1 MFQFRRFPTYAYL
14 IQRRLTEYCSA
25 GFPHSVIPGSMPMC
39 GSPRLIA
46 ACHDLLRLLMPRH
59 SPCALFSLTFR
70 RAPARHGQRILVLSE
85 LCRHQQKFCLAHCF
99 TQFLKLHN
107 LLCPLLLALNTSF
120 CIVQFSRCQ
129 PSSLFQDQIETSAPR
144 CFDPFLTSYW
154 KFFSLP
160 FPFKKKEVV
169 GPSGL
174 EPPTS
179 RLSVVR
185 SSQLSYGPSS
195 SRTSHPSLPSYAE
208 SSLAPSLLLF
218 GPNPLRWALARY
230 REHLVEVTGLEPVTP
245 CLQSRCSTS

>member
-1 MFQFRRFPTYAYL
+1 MVRESWFSQNYAGINRSSAWLIVLPNFSSYTTCFALCCLLSYFILHCSVFKVPAFQ
-14 IQRRLTEYCSA
+14 S
-25 GFPHSVIPGSMPMC
+25 
-39 GSPRLIA
+39 
-46 ACHDLLRLLMPRH
+46 
-59 SPCALFSLTFR
+59 
-70 RAPARHGQRILVLSE
+70 
-85 LCRHQQKFCLAHCF
+85 
-99 TQFLKLHN
+99 
-107 LLCPLLLALNTSF
+107 
-120 CIVQFSRCQ
+120 
-129 PSSLFQDQIETSAPR
+129 FQDQIETSAPR